1 MGFKKRRIGDQANM
15 HVAFFHATTSHFK
28 PGLDLHITK
37 STEDSVCRRC
47 YGKKKKKH
55 HSMVLVEI
63 LLIFRWLNVCHCS
76 QGGIYLHD
84 VSKRHG
90 AAECY
95 REPQL

>member
-47 YGKKKKKH
+47 YGKKKNKTPQYG
-55 HSMVLVEI
+55 SCGNTTNISLV
-63 LLIFRWLNVCHCS
+63 
-76 QGGIYLHD
+76 
-84 VSKRHG
+84 KRLSLFSG
-90 AAECY
+90 WNLPS
-95 REPQL
+95 RRI